1 VTGTAPTNFAAQFA
15 DAKIHDTATAAN
27 AITPGAVIIQCNKW
41 GVPLG
46 KSIMMGAN
54 AAVRGYGSLDG
65 ERSEENFDGEF
76 VRKVYVTSIFG
87 QSTYQRPDGRQPN
100 YVVLSH
106 AVKYAGLVTPAV

>member
-1 VTGTAPTNFAAQFA
+1 
-15 DAKIHDTATAAN
+15 
-27 AITPGAVIIQCNKW
+27 
-41 GVPLG
+41 
-46 KSIMMGAN
+46 MMGAN

-87 QSTYQRPDGRQPN
+87 QSPYQRPDGRQPN